1 MFKIGLI
8 NCCRQ
13 CLPGTLSPEKAKG
26 KIVLCMIGSGTRVGK
41 GIEVKRAGGAGFI
54 LGNSVANGAEI
65 ACDAHLLP
73 ASAVTYDDA
82 SKIYQYINSTK
93 NPMATIIPGKTL
105 VHIKPA
111 PILTA
116 FTSRGPNV
124 IDPSILKVNKFVRFI
139 FFDLKAPLGFFIT
152 SIQI

>member
-1 MFKIGLI
+1 M
-8 NCCRQ
+8 
-13 CLPGTLSPEKAKG
+13 
-26 KIVLCMIGSGTRVGK
+26 LCMIGSGTRVGK

-54 LGNSVANGAEI
+54 LGNSVANRAVIE
-65 ACDAHLLP
+65 CDAHLLP
-73 ASAVTYDDA
+73 ASAVTDEDA
-82 SKIYQYINSTK
+82 TKIYQYINSAK